1 MTTTSSNAVTG
12 TGPGESGWAL
22 AWRMARREIRGSV
35 ARFRVFLGALM
46 LGVAAIG
53 TVGSVAEAMRDGIAG
68 NARLL
73 LGGDVELRSLYMP
86 TPDPVL
92 ATAQEYGTLSR
103 TMTMRAMLQAGD
115 ERRLVALKAVDEAW
129 PMVGAA
135 KRLAAAARWRPPLPT
150 ARSLSTRSW
159 HGASGWQP
167 DRKSGSAMPSLRS
180 ATRLNTN
187 RTARSVS

>member
-1 MTTTSSNAVTG
+1 MTNAASPIGPGPTSSG
-12 TGPGESGWAL
+12 PISPGESGWAL

-92 ATAQEYGTLSR
+92 TTAQEFGKLSR
-103 TMTMRAMLQAGD
+103 TMTMRAMLQVGE
-115 ERRLVALKAVDEAW
+115 ERRLVA
-129 PMVGAA
+129 GGY
-135 KRLAAAARWRPPLPT
+135 
-150 ARSLSTRSW
+150 STRAKARVGKPCLVCRCDLVPA
-159 HGASGWQP
+159 HAQVHAMGP
-167 DRKSGSAMPSLRS
+167 LSA
-180 ATRLNTN
+180 
-187 RTARSVS
+187 